1 MKHSKE
7 ICKCVQEKGV
17 IKPSIAKVAYQCDVL
32 TDSQQ
37 GQTEETLDGA
47 LKLTARQKWKL
58 VQHETIKSTRGK
70 TTQWYHNP
78 WKHPHSNSPPP
89 HLWSLKSHWPLH
101 TDNRCLNMCPPA
113 SALWPQCV
121 MSTWLVT
128 VLYVM
133 HPCHISFLYVW
144 RLKKKHW
151 HEIFC

>member
-70 TTQWYHNP
+70 TTQ
-78 WKHPHSNSPPP
+78 
-89 HLWSLKSHWPLH
+89 
-101 TDNRCLNMCPPA
+101 
-113 SALWPQCV
+113 
-121 MSTWLVT
+121 
-128 VLYVM
+128 
-133 HPCHISFLYVW
+133 
-144 RLKKKHW
+144 
-151 HEIFC
+151 